1 MIILKVKKLRK
12 FQNNSFNNVHCSVIS
27 WQLLNT
33 KISQLNTI
41 FMSKIIP
48 FKAVRP
54 TPDKIGL
61 VTCRNYDDY
70 SQAELASWLNFN
82 PYSFLHVINPAF
94 VHSQKITLDKRFKG
108 VALKYQDFK
117 NDNIFL
123 QEDIAVFYLY
133 RIQTKNNT
141 FIGIVAGT
149 SIEDYKKN
157 IIKKHEDTLQYRVEL
172 FKDYLHQTS
181 FNTEPVLITY
191 PDNLEINTWILE
203 KQKQQPIY
211 NFSTTNKEKHTLWK
225 VDSDTE
231 ITWLQTQFETI
242 PELYIADGHHR
253 SASAELLFDENK
265 HLGNENLNYFMSF
278 LIAESNVK
286 IFEFNRIIRDLN
298 GNNKEDFLKKLAKNF
313 IIKIKE
319 QEIWKPQSKF
329 EFGMYLDG
337 NFYALYYKLD
347 SNVNKN
353 QNDKN
358 TILKNLDAQILYD
371 KVLQPILGIEDLRN
385 DERIEYI
392 PGKQSILTIKELV
405 DEGEFEVGFML
416 FPSDIS
422 EIKALADNNLI
433 MPPKSTY
440 IEPKFRSGL
449 LVYEL

>member
-1 MIILKVKKLRK
+1 
-12 FQNNSFNNVHCSVIS
+12 
-27 WQLLNT
+27 
-33 KISQLNTI
+33 
-41 FMSKIIP
+41 MSKIIP

-54 TPDKIGL
+54 TPDKVAL

-70 SQAELASWLNFN
+70 SPAELASWLDFN
-82 PYSFLHVINPAF
+82 PYSFLHVINPAYI
-94 VHSQKITLDKRFKG
+94 HSQKITLDKRFKG
-108 VALKYQDFK
+108 VAHKYQDFK
-117 NDNIFL
+117 NDGIFI
-123 QEDIAVFYLY
+123 EDEKAAFFLY
-133 RIQTKNNT
+133 EIETKNQS

-149 SIEDYKKN
+149 SIDDYKN
-157 IIKKHEDTLQYRVEL
+157 NVIKKHEDTLQYRVEY
-172 FKDYLHQTS
+172 FKDYLHQTG

-191 PDNLEINTWILE
+191 PDNLELNNWISE
-203 KQKQQPIY
+203 KKKEQPIY
-211 NFSTTNKEKHTLWK
+211 HFATTNKEKHTLWK
-225 VDSDTE
+225 IDSDTE
-231 ITWLQTQFETI
+231 IIWLEKQFENI

-253 SASAELLFDENK
+253 SASAELLFDENN
-265 HLGNENLNYFMSF
+265 HLENQNLRCFMSF

-286 IFEFNRIIRDLN
+286 IYEFNRIIRDLN
-298 GNNKEDFLKKLAKNF
+298 GYSKEDFLEKLSEHF
-313 IIKIKE
+313 IIKTKE
-319 QEIWKPQSKF
+319 QELWKPQDKF

-337 NFYALYYKLD
+337 GFYALFYKQENND
-347 SNVNKN
+347 NFNENSKN
-353 QNDKN
+353 QNK
-358 TILKNLDAQILYD
+358 ILKNLDAQILYD

-449 LVYEL
+449 MVYEL